1 MMTTFIDPGRM
12 RTEVSLEAATAVPD
26 EAGGYDESWTEV
38 AVLFAQV
45 EPVGA
50 SARFAA
56 AQMLEDVS
64 HRITMRHRA
73 GVVAGMRFR
82 KGTRLFMIVTVHDP
96 DETGR
101 YLVCLVREQ
110 QQ

>member
-1 MMTTFIDPGRM
+1 MMTTFIDPGRL
-12 RTEVSLEAATAVPD
+12 RTEVALEAATAVPD
-26 EAGGYDESWTEV
+26 GAGGYGETWTEV
-38 AVLFAQV
+38 AILFVQV

-64 HRITMRHRA
+64 HRFTMRHRS
-73 GVVAGMRFR
+73 GVAAGMRFR
-82 KGTRLFMIVTVHDP
+82 KGSRLFAIVTVHDP

-101 YLVCLVREQ
+101 YLVCLVREEQ
-110 QQ
+110 Q